1 MISFLRNSQEFTT
14 KLFLMSKRLS
24 FVSLVAVLTISL
36 LAACSATDNRNLS
49 GAAAKDAL
57 TTVVNNSEKLF
68 LSEGGTETV
77 YVGTKRY
84 VILYDPSAE
93 ADKQIAFQDLDGTEL
108 PQLGKTEMI
117 RITAL
122 KNLLNTGLPEG
133 GTYKLSD
140 NVFKIEAGNFTIQ
153 ITVDKDLIQ
162 QAIVTMNSKDTTMYA
177 TTYGFSKDAKKLL
190 SSATPSPAP
199 AQ

>member
-1 MISFLRNSQEFTT
+1 
-14 KLFLMSKRLS
+14 MSKRLPI
-24 FVSLVAVLTISL
+24 VSLVAVIVVSFLV
-36 LAACSATDNRNLS
+36 ACSATDNRNLS

-68 LSEGGTETV
+68 LAEGGTETI

-84 VILYDPSAE
+84 VLLYDPSAASE
-93 ADKQIAFQDLDGTEL
+93 KQIAFQDLDGTDL
-108 PQLGKTEMI
+108 PQLGSTEMI

-122 KNLLNTGLPEG
+122 KNLLSTGLPDG
-133 GTYKLSD
+133 GIYKLSD

-162 QAIVTMNSKDTTMYA
+162 QAIVIQNSKDTTMYA

-190 SSATPSPAP
+190 SSATPSPTP
-199 AQ
+199 VQ